1 MPVSQIPSRD
11 PLSRDPSS
19 GDPATGYTLT
29 GEPLNGDKPGTPAA
43 DQAEQRD
50 LFEAQH
56 WETAYRGFNP
66 DDVPHLLI
74 QLQDDLSRARKREA
88 LWLSVILH
96 LLVIILLWNG
106 EKLMGLFPQRAVVLP
121 IRTDASSKDATFLEL
136 PPDAQKLTKRPDAK
150 VISDKDRIATSK
162 APQINRED
170 LKKLL
175 PSPHPGRPGEN
186 VKAPPATGQPPQ
198 NQAQSQPPPQQTQQ
212 PAFEPPPQ
220 TNQTAQ
226 VQTPPQAT
234 RPPIDFNTHQTAGSA
249 IEQAARAAAE
259 TRGHSGAGQGGDYGL
274 SQGQRGLKAMA
285 PAEILTDT
293 MGVDFGPYMTR
304 IVQIV
309 RENWYTLMPP
319 SVYPPIRKQG
329 KLALEFVIMKDGSVQ
344 GLVRDTTSGDVGLD
358 RAAMASI
365 TASTPFPPLPKEF
378 PGKLLGLRFY
388 YFYNLDPTGVD
399 LK

>member
-1 MPVSQIPSRD
+1 MPVSQIPSPD

-29 GEPLNGDKPGTPAA
+29 GEPVNGDQRGTPAA
-43 DQAEQRD
+43 DQSEQRD

-96 LLVIILLWNG
+96 LFVIILLWDLP
-106 EKLMGLFPQRAVVLP
+106 KLMDLFPQQAVVLP
-121 IRTDASSKDATFLEL
+121 IRKDAPSKDATFLEL
-136 PPDAQKLTKRPDAK
+136 PPDEQKLTRRPDAK

-175 PSPHPGRPGEN
+175 PSPHPGQPGAN
-186 VKAPPATGQPPQ
+186 VQAPPATGQPPQ
-198 NQAQSQPPPQQTQQ
+198 NQAQSQPPQQNPQ
-212 PAFEPPPQ
+212 PASEPPPQ
-220 TNQTAQ
+220 NNQTAQ
-226 VQTPPQAT
+226 LQTPPQPT
-234 RPPIDFNTHQTAGSA
+234 NRPVPNFNTQMTAGSA

-259 TRGHSGAGQGGDYGL
+259 SRGHSGAGQAGDYGM
-274 SQGQRGLKAMA
+274 SQGQRGYKAMA

-365 TASTPFPPLPKEF
+365 TASNPFPPLPKEF

-388 YFYNLDPTGVD
+388 YFYNLDPTGVE

>member
-1 MPVSQIPSRD
+1 MPVTQIPSRD

-19 GDPATGYTLT
+19 GQASSGQSAT
-29 GEPLNGDKPGTPAA
+29 PPS
-43 DQAEQRD
+43 DQPEQRD

-96 LLVIILLWNG
+96 LFVIILLWNS
-106 EKLMGLFPQRAVVLP
+106 ERLMGLLP
-121 IRTDASSKDATFLEL
+121 HRTVDLAISANDKSKDATFLEL
-136 PPDAQKLTKRPDAK
+136 PPDEQKLTRRPDAK

-162 APQINRED
+162 APQINREE
-170 LKKLL
+170 LKKILQ
-175 PSPHPGRPGEN
+175 SAHPGQPGAN
-186 VKAPPATGQPPQ
+186 VQAPPAQGQPAQ
-198 NQAQSQPPPQQTQQ
+198 NQAQNQQPPAPQENSGFAPPQQSD
-212 PAFEPPPQ
+212 
-220 TNQTAQ
+220 QTARL
-226 VQTPPQAT
+226 QTPPQN
-234 RPPIDFNTHQTAGSA
+234 RPVPNFNTQMTAGSA
-249 IEQAARAAAE
+249 IEQATRAAAE
-259 TRGHSGAGQGGDYGL
+259 SRGHYGSGQAGDYGL
-274 SQGQRGLKAMA
+274 SEGKGGYKAMA

-309 RENWYTLMPP
+309 KQNWYTLMPP

-329 KLALEFVIMKDGSVQ
+329 KLALEFQILKDGTVT
-344 GLVRDTTSGDVGLD
+344 GLIRDTSSGDVGLD
-358 RAAMASI
+358 RAAWGSI

-388 YFYNLDPTGVD
+388 YFYNLEPGAD

>member
-1 MPVSQIPSRD
+1 MPVTQIPSRD
-11 PLSRDPSS
+11 PLSR
-19 GDPATGYTLT
+19 
-29 GEPLNGDKPGTPAA
+29 EPLTPP
-43 DQAEQRD
+43 AEQRD

-96 LLVIILLWNG
+96 LFVVILLWNS
-106 EKLMGLFPQRAVVLP
+106 EKLMDLLP
-121 IRTDASSKDATFLEL
+121 HRTVDLAITNSNQPKDATFLEL
-136 PPDAQKLTKRPDAK
+136 PPDEQKVTRRPDAK

-162 APQINRED
+162 APQINHEE
-170 LKKLL
+170 LKKILQ
-175 PSPHPGRPGEN
+175 SMHPGQPGAP
-186 VKAPPATGQPPQ
+186 VPAPPAQGQPPQ
-198 NQAQSQPPPQQTQQ
+198 MAQNQAPAAPQPSAGFAQPQPSDQT
-212 PAFEPPPQ
+212 PRL
-220 TNQTAQ
+220 
-226 VQTPPQAT
+226 QTPPRNRPTVDFNKSLTAGDAIRQAT
-234 RPPIDFNTHQTAGSA
+234 
-249 IEQAARAAAE
+249 EAAAE
-259 TRGHSGAGQGGDYGL
+259 SRGHYGSGSAGDYGI
-274 SQGQRGLKAMA
+274 SQGRGGYKALA

-309 RENWYTLMPP
+309 KQNWYTLMPP
-319 SVYPPIRKQG
+319 SVYPPILKQG
-329 KLALEFVIMKDGSVQ
+329 KLALEFVIMKDGTVQ
-344 GLVRDTTSGDVGLD
+344 GLVRDTTSGDVALD

-388 YFYNLDPTGVD
+388 YFYNLDPNKE

>member
-1 MPVSQIPSRD
+1 MPVTQIPSRD
-11 PLSRDPSS
+11 SSS
-19 GDPATGYTLT
+19 GQTSSGQPSTSPS
-29 GEPLNGDKPGTPAA
+29 EQP
-43 DQAEQRD
+43 EQRD

-96 LLVIILLWNG
+96 LFVIILLWNG
-106 EKLMGLFPQRAVVLP
+106 PKLMELWPHRPVNLEISTNA
-121 IRTDASSKDATFLEL
+121 DHSKDATFLEL
-136 PPDAQKLTKRPDAK
+136 PPDEQKVTRRPDAK

-162 APQINRED
+162 APQINHED
-170 LKKLL
+170 LKKILQ
-175 PSPHPGRPGEN
+175 SMHPGQPGAN
-186 VKAPPATGQPPQ
+186 VPAPPAQGQPPQ
-198 NQAQSQPPPQQTQQ
+198 NQAPPAPQTSSGFAPPQ
-212 PAFEPPPQ
+212 PSD
-220 TNQTAQ
+220 QTARL
-226 VQTPPQAT
+226 QTPPQN
-234 RPPIDFNTHQTAGSA
+234 RPPVNFNATQTAGSA
-249 IEQAARAAAE
+249 IEQAEQAAAAN
-259 TRGHSGAGQGGDYGL
+259 RGHAGGGVAGDYGV
-274 SQGQRGLKAMA
+274 SRGPGGYKAMA

-309 RENWYTLMPP
+309 KQNWYTLMPP
-319 SVYPPIRKQG
+319 SVYPPILKQG
-329 KLALEFVIMKDGSVQ
+329 KLALEFQIMKDGTVQ
-344 GLVRDTTSGDVGLD
+344 GLLRDTTSGDVALD

-388 YFYNLDPTGVD
+388 YFYNLEPGAD